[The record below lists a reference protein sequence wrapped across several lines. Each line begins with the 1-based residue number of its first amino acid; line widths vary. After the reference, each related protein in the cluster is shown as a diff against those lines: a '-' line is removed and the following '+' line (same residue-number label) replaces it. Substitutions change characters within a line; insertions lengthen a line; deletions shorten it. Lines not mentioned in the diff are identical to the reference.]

1 MRALRAVRAFSAV
14 GLAIALATS
23 TAGAVSSADA
33 RAVAPRACRGD
44 HGAADSAGVRY
55 DPSEPS
61 AREVAASAAALRQ
74 GEPGQSIGLA
84 KAVTVH
90 VYAHVLRSQAAG
102 GISEL
107 RIARQVDVLNRAFAG
122 EQSPAAAAT
131 PFRFRLADVDVT
143 VNGRWSRMDE
153 GTIAETRAKRALHR
167 GNATD
172 LNLYIG
178 RNRSG
183 SLGWGTQPT
192 RLDSAPKLDGVVV
205 ARHTLPGGS
214 HGHYSA
220 GDAAVHETGHW
231 LGLFHTFA
239 GKCGSRGDLVADTPR
254 EARPSYTCPLHRDT
268 CTAPGDDPVHNFMDY
283 SYDSC
288 MNQFSAGQ
296 VARMRHAWSAL
307 RAAAGLDATGR
318 RFWPLMTGVSPGR
331 TASSPDHK

>member
-1 MRALRAVRAFSAV
+1 MRAPRAVRALVAV
-14 GLAIALATS
+14 GLTIAIATS
-23 TAGAVSSADA
+23 SAGALSSADA
-33 RAVAPRACRGD
+33 RAVTPRVCGGD
-44 HGAADSAGVRY
+44 HRGSDSARVRY

-61 AREVAASAAALRQ
+61 AREIVASAAALQSAVRRQ
-74 GEPGQSIGLA
+74 SAGLA
-84 KAVTVH
+84 KAVTVN
-90 VYAHVLRSQAAG
+90 VYAHVLRSKSG
-102 GISEL
+102 GGVPER
-107 RIARQVDVLNRAFAG
+107 RIQRQVDVLNGAFAG
-122 EQSPAAAAT
+122 KQSHAAAAT

-153 GTIAETRAKRALHR
+153 GTVAETRAKRALHR

-172 LNLYIG
+172 LNLYVG

-192 RLDSAPKLDGVVV
+192 RLDSAPMLDGVVI

-214 HGHYSA
+214 RGRYSA

-239 GKCGSRGDLVADTPR
+239 GKCGRPGDLVADTPR
-254 EARPSYTCPLHRDT
+254 EARPSYTCPVRRDT

-288 MNQFSAGQ
+288 MNQFTAGQ

-307 RAAAGLDATGR
+307 RAAARLDGTSR
-318 RFWPLMTGVSPGR
+318 RFAP
-331 TASSPDHK
+331 